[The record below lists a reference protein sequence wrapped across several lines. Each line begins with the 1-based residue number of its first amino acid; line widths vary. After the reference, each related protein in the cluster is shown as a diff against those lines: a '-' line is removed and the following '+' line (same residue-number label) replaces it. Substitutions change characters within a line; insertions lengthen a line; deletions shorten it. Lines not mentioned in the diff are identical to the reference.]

1 MPEGTEVAG
10 SRHRETAVDVE
21 YHTVVVVVVAD
32 VAVVAVVAAAVQTAT
47 RDQTGC

>member
-21 YHTVVVVVVAD
+21 YHTVVVVVEAD
-32 VAVVAVVAAAVQTAT
+32 VAAVAAAVQTAT